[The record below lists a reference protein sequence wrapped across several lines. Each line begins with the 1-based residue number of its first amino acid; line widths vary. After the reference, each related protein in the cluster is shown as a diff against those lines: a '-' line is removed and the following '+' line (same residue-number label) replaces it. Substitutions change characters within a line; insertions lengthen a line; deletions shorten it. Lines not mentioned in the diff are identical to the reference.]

1 VRKHYDAKMERKFSL
16 VFVSLVL
23 LLTGLSPSFAQEK
36 LKEGSECKKSG
47 DKKVVSS
54 KTIVCSNTIY
64 GLRYVQLR
72 KSPSSKS
79 DYKKQLTD
87 YINTLNG
94 FDFNSVQVFIQNKN
108 SVIAENSNPNT
119 QLIDLNNQLGNA
131 KNDLSQFESRIPQ
144 LPGLIENENAVIA
157 NMKSQMKTHENNM
170 NAIKPQLQILSSQYG
185 SAYQAK
191 ASYLSCTVLRDFGK
205 ISGPC
210 TYNSYNDQIISQ
222 YNAYSSTYNS
232 YYNQWKSLS
241 DQVNQ
246 SNSKVNN
253 FKNEKSNTKQ
263 FLKDKKWLVKE
274 LEKQIGAING
284 GTSLKQVKVNSI
296 PIIESNLP
304 GLIDRRNI
312 LIAEIQS
319 EIDKPSSDW
328 QKKSIKIYKK
338 IKVLMFD
345 YNETQRVMSY

>member
-1 VRKHYDAKMERKFSL
+1 MERKFSL

-47 DKKVVSS
+47 DKKIVSS

-79 DYKKQLTD
+79 DYKKQLTG

-94 FDFNSVQVFIQNKN
+94 FDFNSIQVFIQNKN
-108 SVIAENSNPNT
+108 SVIAENSNPNA
-119 QLIDLNNQLGNA
+119 QLTDLNNQLSKA
-131 KNDLSQFESRIPQ
+131 KDDLAKFESRIPQ
-144 LPGLIENENAVIA
+144 LPGLIENENSLISSL
-157 NMKSQMKTHENNM
+157 NSQKKTQETNM
-170 NAIKPQLQILSSQYG
+170 NQIKPQLDLLSAEYG
-185 SAYQAK
+185 TALREQTAQ
-191 ASYLSCTVLRDFGK
+191 VLCQVGVTFGTY
-205 ISGPC
+205 SGPC
-210 TYNSYNDQIISQ
+210 SSNPYYSQVISR
-222 YNAYSSTYNS
+222 YNAYSATYSS
-232 YYNQWKSLS
+232 YYNQWKSLN

-246 SNSKVNN
+246 AYSRINN
-253 FKNEKSNTKQ
+253 YKNEKSNTKQ

-274 LEKQIGAING
+274 LEKQLGAING
-284 GTSLKQVKVNSI
+284 GTSLKQIKVNSI
-296 PIIESNLP
+296 PIIEGNLP
-304 GLIDRRNI
+304 GLVDRRNI

-328 QKKSIKIYKK
+328 QKKSTKIYKK